1 MPMNFDSNISNDQ
14 IIKVI
19 GVGGAGN
26 NAVNRM
32 VEAGIQGVDFITV
45 NTDIKALEK
54 SLAPDKIVIG
64 EKVTRGR
71 GAGANPE
78 IGAKAA
84 EENLDDIKKALTGAD
99 MLFIT
104 SGMGGGTGTGAAPIV
119 AKLAKEMGILTV
131 GIVTKPFAFEGSRR
145 MKQAEIGIDNLK
157 ENVDSL
163 IVIPNERLKF
173 VAEKKLTM
181 INAFEIADDVLRQ
194 GVQSISELI
203 KVVGHIN
210 LDFAD
215 VVTIMSNAGLA
226 HMGVGTGKG
235 QEKAEIAAKTA
246 ISSPLLET
254 SITGAKGIIINF
266 TVSPDMGLEEVD
278 LAANII
284 SSEANPDANIIW
296 GVAFDKNMDDEMKI
310 TVIATGFDAEV
321 NDPAATV
328 STARTQ
334 NSGYAAARAASA
346 PAAAA
351 APVEEKPTAKPD
363 EDVLDAYDAIFGR
376 RK

>member
-119 AKLAKEMGILTV
+119 AKLAKDMGILTV

-181 INAFEIADDVLRQ
+181 LNAFEIADDVLRQ

-278 LAANII
+278 MAANII
-284 SSEANPDANIIW
+284 ASEANPDANIIW

-310 TVIATGFDAEV
+310 TVIATGFDAD
-321 NDPAATV
+321 NGDAASSRTQG
-328 STARTQ
+328 STAGGFVSR
-334 NSGYAAARAASA
+334 GAASVA
-346 PAAAA
+346 PAEAEKN
-351 APVEEKPTAKPD
+351 APKAE
-363 EDVLDAYDAIFGR
+363 EDVLDAYSSIFGR
-376 RK
+376 RR

>member
-131 GIVTKPFAFEGSRR
+131 GIVTKPFAFEGTRR
-145 MKQAEIGIDNLK
+145 MKQAELGIDNLK

-310 TVIATGFDAEV
+310 TVIATGFDAED
-321 NDPAATV
+321 NAAASV
-328 STARTQ
+328 SAARTQ
-334 NSGYAAARAASA
+334 NAGYNAARGAAA

-351 APVEEKPTAKPD
+351 PAEEKPAAKPE
-363 EDVLDAYDAIFGR
+363 EDVLDAYSAIFGR

>member
-131 GIVTKPFAFEGSRR
+131 GIVTKPFAFEGTRR
-145 MKQAEIGIDNLK
+145 MKQAELGIDNLK

-210 LDFAD
+210 LDVAD

-235 QEKAEIAAKTA
+235 QEKAEVAAKTA

-310 TVIATGFDAEV
+310 TVIATGFDAED
-321 NDPAATV
+321 NAAASV
-328 STARTQ
+328 SAARTQ
-334 NSGYAAARAASA
+334 NAGYNAARGAAA

-351 APVEEKPTAKPD
+351 PAEEKPAAKPE
-363 EDVLDAYDAIFGR
+363 EDVLDAYSAIFGR

>member
-1 MPMNFDSNISNDQ
+1 
-14 IIKVI
+14 
-19 GVGGAGN
+19 
-26 NAVNRM
+26 
-32 VEAGIQGVDFITV
+32 
-45 NTDIKALEK
+45 
-54 SLAPDKIVIG
+54 
-64 EKVTRGR
+64 
-71 GAGANPE
+71 
-78 IGAKAA
+78 
-84 EENLDDIKKALTGAD
+84 
-99 MLFIT
+99 
-104 SGMGGGTGTGAAPIV
+104 
-119 AKLAKEMGILTV
+119 MGILTV

-145 MKQAEIGIDNLK
+145 MKQAEVGIDNLK

-181 INAFEIADDVLRQ
+181 MNAFEIADDVLRQ

-203 KVVGHIN
+203 KIVGHIN

-226 HMGVGTGKG
+226 HMGVGSGKG

-284 SSEANPDANIIW
+284 ASEANPDANIIW
-296 GVAFDKNMDDEMKI
+296 GVAFDKNMDDEMRI
-310 TVIATGFDAEV
+310 TVIATGFDAGVAETTSRSMSSS
-321 NDPAATV
+321 PI
-328 STARTQ
+328 Q
-334 NSGYAAARAASA
+334 NSFSRNTA
-346 PAAAA
+346 PAAA
-351 APVEEKPTAKPD
+351 D
-363 EDVLDAYDAIFGR
+363 ENKSNARSEDDVLDAYSSIFGR

>member
-131 GIVTKPFAFEGSRR
+131 GIVTKPFAFEGTRR
-145 MKQAEIGIDNLK
+145 MKQAELGIDNLK

-235 QEKAEIAAKTA
+235 QEKAEVAAKTA

-310 TVIATGFDAEV
+310 TVIATGFDAED
-321 NDPAATV
+321 NAAATV
-328 STARTQ
+328 SAARTQ
-334 NSGYAAARAASA
+334 NVGYNAARGAAA
-346 PAAAA
+346 PAAAPA
-351 APVEEKPTAKPD
+351 EEKPAAKPE
-363 EDVLDAYDAIFGR
+363 EDVLDAYSAIFGR

>member
-131 GIVTKPFAFEGSRR
+131 GIVTKPFAFEGTRR
-145 MKQAEIGIDNLK
+145 MKQAELGIDNLK

-235 QEKAEIAAKTA
+235 QEKAEVAAKTA

-310 TVIATGFDAEV
+310 TVIATGFDAED
-321 NDPAATV
+321 NAAAPV
-328 STARTQ
+328 SAARTQ
-334 NSGYAAARAASA
+334 NAGYNAARGAAA

-351 APVEEKPTAKPD
+351 PAEEKPAAKPE
-363 EDVLDAYDAIFGR
+363 EDVLDAYSAIFGR

>member
-1 MPMNFDSNISNDQ
+1 MPMEFDSSINNEQ

-19 GVGGAGN
+19 GVGGGGN

-32 VEAGIQGVDFITV
+32 VEAGIKGVDFITV
-45 NTDIKALEK
+45 NTDIMALEK
-54 SLAPDKIVIG
+54 SLAPEKIVIG
-64 EKVTRGR
+64 QKVTRGR
-71 GAGANPE
+71 GAGSNPE
-78 IGAKAA
+78 VGAKSA

-99 MLFIT
+99 MLFVT
-104 SGMGGGTGTGAAPIV
+104 AGMGGGTGTGAAPVV
-119 AKLAKEMGILTV
+119 AKLAREMGILTV
-131 GIVTKPFAFEGSRR
+131 GIVTKPFAFEGNLK
-145 MKQAEIGIDNLK
+145 MKRAEIGIDNLK

-181 INAFEIADDVLRQ
+181 ESAFQIADDVLRQ

-203 KVVGHIN
+203 KIVGHIN

-226 HMGVGTGKG
+226 HMGVGSGKG

-266 TVSPDMGLEEVD
+266 TVSPDMGLDEVD

-284 SSEANPDANIIW
+284 AGEANPDANIIW

-310 TVIATGFDAEV
+310 TVIATGFDSDMADAV
-321 NDPAATV
+321 
-328 STARTQ
+328 
-334 NSGYAAARAASA
+334 
-346 PAAAA
+346 
-351 APVEEKPTAKPD
+351 TAKQTVIPQASFSRAQVVTPEAD
-363 EDVLDAYDAIFGR
+363 KSNGDDMLDAYESIFGK

>member
-131 GIVTKPFAFEGSRR
+131 GIVTKPFAFEGTRR
-145 MKQAEIGIDNLK
+145 MKQAELGIDNLK

-310 TVIATGFDAEV
+310 TVIATGFDAED
-321 NDPAATV
+321 NAAASV
-328 STARTQ
+328 SAARTQ
-334 NSGYAAARAASA
+334 NAGYNAARGTAA
-346 PAAAA
+346 PAATA
-351 APVEEKPTAKPD
+351 APAEEKPAAKPE
-363 EDVLDAYDAIFGR
+363 EDVLDAYSAIFGR

>member
-131 GIVTKPFAFEGSRR
+131 GIVTKPFAFEGTRR
-145 MKQAEIGIDNLK
+145 MKQAELGIDNLK
-157 ENVDSL
+157 EHVDSL

-310 TVIATGFDAEV
+310 TVIATGFDAED
-321 NDPAATV
+321 NAAASV
-328 STARTQ
+328 SAARTQ
-334 NSGYAAARAASA
+334 NAGYNAARGTAA

-351 APVEEKPTAKPD
+351 APAEEKPAAKPE
-363 EDVLDAYDAIFGR
+363 EDVLDAYSAIFGR

>member
-131 GIVTKPFAFEGSRR
+131 GIVTKPFAFEGTRR
-145 MKQAEIGIDNLK
+145 MKQAELGIDNLK

-235 QEKAEIAAKTA
+235 QEKAEVAAKTA

-284 SSEANPDANIIW
+284 SSEANPEANIIW

-310 TVIATGFDAEV
+310 TVIATGFDAED
-321 NDPAATV
+321 NAAASV
-328 STARTQ
+328 SAARTQ
-334 NSGYAAARAASA
+334 NAGYNAARGAAA
-346 PAAAA
+346 PAAAPA
-351 APVEEKPTAKPD
+351 EEKPAAKPE
-363 EDVLDAYDAIFGR
+363 EDVLDAYSAIFGR

>member
-1 MPMNFDSNISNDQ
+1 MPMDFDSNISNDQ

-64 EKVTRGR
+64 EKVTKGR

-78 IGAKAA
+78 VGAKAA
-84 EENLDDIKKALTGAD
+84 EENIDDIKKALTGAD

-119 AKLAKEMGILTV
+119 AKLAKDMGILTV
-131 GIVTKPFAFEGSRR
+131 AVVTKPFSFEGKKR
-145 MKQAEIGIDNLK
+145 MEQAENGISALS
-157 ENVDSL
+157 EFVDSL
-163 IVIPNERLKF
+163 IVIPNERLRL
-173 VAEKKLTM
+173 VSETRITLM
-181 INAFEIADDVLRQ
+181 NAFEIADGVLSR

-203 KVVGHIN
+203 TCTGIVN

-215 VVTIMSNAGLA
+215 VTAIMSNAGLA
-226 HMGVGTGKG
+226 HMGVGSGKG
-235 QEKAEIAAKTA
+235 KDKAEQAAKAA

-254 SITGAKGIIINF
+254 SITGARGIIISI
-266 TVSPDMGLEEVD
+266 TGSPDIGFEEVEI
-278 LAANII
+278 ASQMI
-284 SSEANPDANIIW
+284 SDEAHPDANIIW
-296 GVAFDKNMDDEMKI
+296 GANLDPALEDEMRV
-310 TVIATGFDAEV
+310 TVVATGFDTDKKKTILKALGDKVPSAKTADDASESSS
-321 NDPAATV
+321 AADV
-328 STARTQ
+328 
-334 NSGYAAARAASA
+334 
-346 PAAAA
+346 
-351 APVEEKPTAKPD
+351 D
-363 EDVLDAYDAIFGR
+363 EDDDDILIKYIKSSR
-376 RK
+376 NK

>member
-131 GIVTKPFAFEGSRR
+131 GIVTKPFAFEGTRR
-145 MKQAEIGIDNLK
+145 MKQAELGIDNLK

-235 QEKAEIAAKTA
+235 QEKAEVAAKTA

-310 TVIATGFDAEV
+310 TVIATGFDAED
-321 NDPAATV
+321 NAAASV
-328 STARTQ
+328 SAARTQ
-334 NSGYAAARAASA
+334 NAGYNAARGAAA
-346 PAAAA
+346 PAAAPA
-351 APVEEKPTAKPD
+351 EEKPAAKPE
-363 EDVLDAYDAIFGR
+363 EDVLDAYSAIFGR

>member
-131 GIVTKPFAFEGSRR
+131 GIVTKPFAFEGTRR
-145 MKQAEIGIDNLK
+145 MKQAELGIDNLK

-310 TVIATGFDAEV
+310 TVIATGFDAEDNAV
-321 NDPAATV
+321 ASV
-328 STARTQ
+328 SAARTQ
-334 NSGYAAARAASA
+334 NAGYNAARGAAA
-346 PAAAA
+346 PAAAPA
-351 APVEEKPTAKPD
+351 EEKPAAKPE
-363 EDVLDAYDAIFGR
+363 EDVLDAYSAIFGR

>member
-131 GIVTKPFAFEGSRR
+131 GIVTKPFAFEGTRR
-145 MKQAEIGIDNLK
+145 MKQAELGIDNLK

-310 TVIATGFDAEV
+310 TVIATGFDAED
-321 NDPAATV
+321 NAAASV
-328 STARTQ
+328 SAARTQ
-334 NSGYAAARAASA
+334 NAGYNVARGTAA

-351 APVEEKPTAKPD
+351 PAEEKPAAKPE
-363 EDVLDAYDAIFGR
+363 EDVLDAYSAIFGR

>member
-1 MPMNFDSNISNDQ
+1 MPMEFDSSISNEQ

-19 GVGGAGN
+19 GVGGGGN

-32 VEAGIQGVDFITV
+32 VEAGIKGVDFITV
-45 NTDIKALEK
+45 NTDIMALEK
-54 SLAPDKIVIG
+54 SLAPEKIVIG
-64 EKVTRGR
+64 QKVTRGR
-71 GAGANPE
+71 GAGSNPE
-78 IGAKAA
+78 VGAKSA

-99 MLFIT
+99 MLFVT
-104 SGMGGGTGTGAAPIV
+104 AGMGGGTGTGAAPVV
-119 AKLAKEMGILTV
+119 AKLAREMGILTV
-131 GIVTKPFAFEGSRR
+131 GIVTKPFAFEGNLK
-145 MKQAEIGIDNLK
+145 MKRAEIGIDNLK

-181 INAFEIADDVLRQ
+181 ESAFQIADDVLRQ

-203 KVVGHIN
+203 KIVGHIN

-226 HMGVGTGKG
+226 HMGVGSGKG

-266 TVSPDMGLEEVD
+266 TVSPDMGLDEVD

-284 SSEANPDANIIW
+284 AGEANPDANIIW

-310 TVIATGFDAEV
+310 TVIATGFDSDMA
-321 NDPAATV
+321 DTAAKQTAIPQASFSRAQVVAPEADAV
-328 STARTQ
+328 S
-334 NSGYAAARAASA
+334 G
-346 PAAAA
+346 
-351 APVEEKPTAKPD
+351 D
-363 EDVLDAYDAIFGR
+363 DMLDAYSAIFGK

>member
-131 GIVTKPFAFEGSRR
+131 GIVTKPFAFEGTRR
-145 MKQAEIGIDNLK
+145 MKQAELGIDNLK

-235 QEKAEIAAKTA
+235 QEKAEVAAKTA

-310 TVIATGFDAEV
+310 TVIATGFDAED
-321 NDPAATV
+321 NAAASV
-328 STARTQ
+328 SAARTQ
-334 NSGYAAARAASA
+334 NAGYNAARGAAA

-351 APVEEKPTAKPD
+351 PAEEKPAAKPE
-363 EDVLDAYDAIFGR
+363 EDVLDAYSAIFGR

>member
-1 MPMNFDSNISNDQ
+1 MPMDFDSNISNDQ

-32 VEAGIQGVDFITV
+32 VEAGIQGVDFIAV

-78 IGAKAA
+78 VGAKAA

-104 SGMGGGTGTGAAPIV
+104 SGMGGGTGTGATPIV

-131 GIVTKPFAFEGSRR
+131 GIVTKPFAFEGSLR
-145 MKQAEIGIDNLK
+145 MKQAETGIDNLK

-181 INAFEIADDVLRQ
+181 MNAFEIADDVLRQ

-203 KVVGHIN
+203 KIVGHIN

-226 HMGVGTGKG
+226 HMGVGSGKG

-284 SSEANPDANIIW
+284 ASEANPDANIIW
-296 GVAFDKNMDDEMKI
+296 GVAFDKNMDDEMRI
-310 TVIATGFDAEV
+310 TVIATGFDAGVAE
-321 NDPAATV
+321 TSSRSMSS
-328 STARTQ
+328 STIQ
-334 NSGYAAARAASA
+334 NSFSRNTA
-346 PAAAA
+346 PAAA
-351 APVEEKPTAKPD
+351 D
-363 EDVLDAYDAIFGR
+363 ENKSNARSEDDVLDAYSSIFGR

>member
-131 GIVTKPFAFEGSRR
+131 GIVTKPFAFEGTRR
-145 MKQAEIGIDNLK
+145 MKQAELGIDNLK

-310 TVIATGFDAEV
+310 TVIATGFDAED
-321 NDPAATV
+321 NAAASV
-328 STARTQ
+328 SAARTQ
-334 NSGYAAARAASA
+334 NAGYNAARGTAA

-351 APVEEKPTAKPD
+351 APAEEKPAAKPE
-363 EDVLDAYDAIFGR
+363 EDVLDAYSAIFGR

>member
-131 GIVTKPFAFEGSRR
+131 GIVTKPFAFEGTRR
-145 MKQAEIGIDNLK
+145 MKQAELGIDNLK

-310 TVIATGFDAEV
+310 TVIATGFDAED
-321 NDPAATV
+321 NAAACV
-328 STARTQ
+328 SAARTQ
-334 NSGYAAARAASA
+334 NAGYNAARGTAA

-351 APVEEKPTAKPD
+351 APAEEKPAAKPE
-363 EDVLDAYDAIFGR
+363 EDVLDAYSAIFGR

>member
-131 GIVTKPFAFEGSRR
+131 GIVTKPFAFEGTRR
-145 MKQAEIGIDNLK
+145 MKQAELGIDNLK

-235 QEKAEIAAKTA
+235 QEKAEVAAKTA

-310 TVIATGFDAEV
+310 TVIATGFDAED
-321 NDPAATV
+321 NAAA
-328 STARTQ
+328 SASAARTQ
-334 NSGYAAARAASA
+334 NAGYNAARGAAA
-346 PAAAA
+346 PAAAPA
-351 APVEEKPTAKPD
+351 EEKPAAKPE
-363 EDVLDAYDAIFGR
+363 EDVLDAYSAIFGR

>member
-131 GIVTKPFAFEGSRR
+131 GIVTKPFAFEGTRR
-145 MKQAEIGIDNLK
+145 MKQAELGIDNLK

-235 QEKAEIAAKTA
+235 QEKAEVAAKTA

-310 TVIATGFDAEV
+310 TVIATGFDAED
-321 NDPAATV
+321 NAAASV
-328 STARTQ
+328 SAARTQ
-334 NSGYAAARAASA
+334 NAGYNAARGAAA
-346 PAAAA
+346 PAAASA
-351 APVEEKPTAKPD
+351 EEKPAAKPE
-363 EDVLDAYDAIFGR
+363 EDVLDAYSAIFGR

>member
-131 GIVTKPFAFEGSRR
+131 GIVTKPFAFEGTRR
-145 MKQAEIGIDNLK
+145 MKQAELGIDNLK

-235 QEKAEIAAKTA
+235 QEKAEVAAKTA

-310 TVIATGFDAEV
+310 TVIATGFDAED
-321 NDPAATV
+321 NAAATV
-328 STARTQ
+328 SAARTQ
-334 NSGYAAARAASA
+334 NAGYNAARGAAA

-351 APVEEKPTAKPD
+351 PAEEKPAAKPE
-363 EDVLDAYDAIFGR
+363 EDVLDAYSAIFGR